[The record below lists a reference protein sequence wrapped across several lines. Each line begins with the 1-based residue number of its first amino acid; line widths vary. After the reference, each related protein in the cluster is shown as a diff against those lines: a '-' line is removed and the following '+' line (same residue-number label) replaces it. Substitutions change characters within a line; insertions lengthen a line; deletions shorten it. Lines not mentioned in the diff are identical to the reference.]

1 MCIILEV
8 GNSDVDVDLT
18 SVRPAEDSFMP
29 VLNDRVDETSPPV
42 DGSVSASEE
51 SQSESSDSSYLNTDL
66 DRDDNIDDG
75 EIDTA
80 EFMHLNEQQVNQELG
95 EVSSGMAMVILKLHS
110 QLEIVCF

>member
-42 DGSVSASEE
+42 DGSVSASEG
-51 SQSESSDSSYLNTDL
+51 SQSESSDSSYLNT
-66 DRDDNIDDG
+66 DDNIDDG

-80 EFMHLNEQQVNQELG
+80 EFMHLDEQQVNQELG